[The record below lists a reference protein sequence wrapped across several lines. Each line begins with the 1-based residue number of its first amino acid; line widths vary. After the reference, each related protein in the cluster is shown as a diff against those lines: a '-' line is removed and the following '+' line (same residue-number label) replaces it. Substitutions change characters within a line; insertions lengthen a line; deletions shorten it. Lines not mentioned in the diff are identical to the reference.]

1 MGPLQLEGPWVSL
14 CLHTDTERGA
24 RAWVVPHRHPS
35 RRLITERHSAVT
47 ASTPSAQNGLHNTAP
62 TREIWMAPQPRA
74 ALEAGRAPRRAQRR
88 RVWGPEANTP
98 RRHPQPWTAG
108 LLEADAHEPVL
119 TEERSPQTDDSAHRQ
134 LFVAAQLNPVREEKT
149 EVTMRTPPAQV
160 RGQTVK
166 QKRDSLLRFKVFSPR
181 CPFKKGTPVMGS
193 GGSLSSDGGNT
204 CKETATTSP
213 DPTHRA
219 GRVSSAPVTRNHM
232 RKRHTQTEGF
242 LRRTRTALHK
252 HPGHTQGKAD
262 KLSRLEETKEA

>member
-119 TEERSPQTDDSAHRQ
+119 TEEQESADGRQRSQAALRRSA
-134 LFVAAQLNPVREEKT
+134 T
-149 EVTMRTPPAQV
+149 EP
-160 RGQTVK
+160 
-166 QKRDSLLRFKVFSPR
+166 
-181 CPFKKGTPVMGS
+181 
-193 GGSLSSDGGNT
+193 
-204 CKETATTSP
+204 
-213 DPTHRA
+213 RA
-219 GRVSSAPVTRNHM
+219 GGENRSHHENTPCPS
-232 RKRHTQTEGF
+232 EG
-242 LRRTRTALHK
+242 AN
-252 HPGHTQGKAD
+252 
-262 KLSRLEETKEA
+262 SEAKT